1 MKGRRNGFTL
11 VELTAVLLLIGLL
24 TALSLPAF
32 VRGTGGVE
40 RRLCRDQI
48 WRDVRSARAEAVA
61 HGRRTSLSFTGDGYR
76 LDRGFGDPIAR
87 RLPAGFT
94 LDAGGEGE
102 GGELVFAA
110 DGTSNGARLTL
121 TDGRHVYRLA
131 VREDGSLAW
140 E

>member
-1 MKGRRNGFTL
+1 MRGLRNGFTL
-11 VELTAVLLLIGLL
+11 VELTAVLLLLGLL
-24 TALSLPAF
+24 AALSLPAF

-40 RRLCRDQI
+40 GRLCRDQI
-48 WRDVRSARAEAVA
+48 WRDVKSAMSEAVA
-61 HGRRTSLSFTGDGYR
+61 HDRRASLSCSGAGYC
-76 LDRGFGDPIAR
+76 LDRGFGEPIAR

-94 LDAGGEGE
+94 LDVEGRGEGAD
-102 GGELVFAA
+102 LVFEA

-121 TDGRHVYRLA
+121 TDGRHVYHLL

>member
-24 TALSLPAF
+24 TALSLPVI
-32 VRGTGGVE
+32 VRGTVGVE
-40 RRLCRDQI
+40 GRLCRDQI
-48 WRDVRSARAEAVA
+48 SRDVKSARAEAVA
-61 HGRRTSLSFTGDGYR
+61 HARRTSLSCAGAGYR
-76 LDRGFGDPIAR
+76 LDRGFGEPIAR

-94 LDAGGEGE
+94 LDPAGEGE

-110 DGTSNGARLTL
+110 DGTCNGARLIL
-121 TDGRHVYRLA
+121 TDGRHVYHLL